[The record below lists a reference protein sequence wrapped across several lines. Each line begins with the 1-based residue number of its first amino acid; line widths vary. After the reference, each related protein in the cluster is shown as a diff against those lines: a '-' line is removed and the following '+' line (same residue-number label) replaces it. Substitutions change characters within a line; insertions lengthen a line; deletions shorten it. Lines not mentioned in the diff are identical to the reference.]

1 MGLNSNNWVLMVLG
15 ALLSA
20 YVLSVG
26 ATRRVVAPPVQVS
39 LQGEFS
45 HIGPKTPVK
54 GAMAGPVF

>member
-1 MGLNSNNWVLMVLG
+1 MVLG
-15 ALLSA
+15 ALLSDR
-20 YVLSVG
+20 VLSVG
-26 ATRRVVAPPVQVS
+26 ATRRVVAPPMQVS